1 MMTKPLPIPKFLKQR
16 PRSNSYPSPKD
27 MEFINR
33 IKKPK
38 LKLLPKKKSRS
49 KSFPELEK
57 REKTLKKRK
66 SF

>member
-33 IKKPK
+33 IKKPR
-38 LKLLPKKKSRS
+38 LKLPKKKLRS